1 LLSVDRCFSVKP
13 RPTTPIGINSMWLQ
27 VEKDCEGFPGRSHVW
42 NIPYTR
48 CPTKHKFS
56 HARNRHGGAVFRH
69 VALLPA
75 SLVSS
80 VPALGVISY
89 IHEQVRLCRSLQPFS
104 RQSAYSM
111 HRNAGMLSKLIPGVD
126 RGMRKGSPRFPVFSS
141 PPSACTVHNGRL
153 WSSIRPHKPVI
164 FWLFVAYD
172 INLGFV
178 VLAWGNLSS
187 HQHPVEIAA

>member
-1 LLSVDRCFSVKP
+1 MRNCLTRHIDRDFRLLSVDRCFSVKP

-48 CPTKHKFS
+48 CPTKLKFS
-56 HARNRHGGAVFRH
+56 HARNRHGGAVH
-69 VALLPA
+69 HHAALLPA

-111 HRNAGMLSKLIPGVD
+111 YRNAGMLSKLIPGVD

-141 PPSACTVHNGRL
+141 PPIGLH
-153 WSSIRPHKPVI
+153 RP
-164 FWLFVAYD
+164 
-172 INLGFV
+172 
-178 VLAWGNLSS
+178 
-187 HQHPVEIAA
+187 